1 MDFDKAIA
9 AHSQWKSKLTTYL
22 KKPDRSLQP
31 NEVSADN
38 KCELGKWIV
47 TGDAT
52 MSSDP
57 EFSKLK
63 SEHTRFHKA
72 AADIV
77 RRANAGEKV
86 AEETVLGAHS
96 EFMNASS
103 AVVQVL
109 THIKTRHKA

>member
-9 AHSQWKSKLTTYL
+9 AHSQWKSKLSTYL
-22 KKPDRSLQP
+22 RKPDKSLQP

-38 KCELGKWIV
+38 KCDLGKWIV
-47 TGDAT
+47 ADGAKLA
-52 MSSDP
+52 SDP

-72 AADIV
+72 AADII

-86 AEETVLGAHS
+86 AEDTALGAKS
-96 EFMNASS
+96 EFVSASS
-103 AVVQVL
+103 AVVQAL
-109 THIKTRHKA
+109 MHIKTKYKS